1 MQLFTMPIHSSSMLS
16 LLVLLLQILLPTALN
31 HGYNRSEVPALI
43 VFGDSIVDPG
53 NNNILTT
60 LVKCNFPPYGRDF
73 LQHKPTGRFSNGKI
87 PSDMIASALGIKE
100 LLPAYLD
107 PQLKPQELLTG
118 VSFASSGAGYDNL
131 TAQIMSVLS
140 LWDQLELFK
149 EYIEKLKAITGEER
163 AARIV
168 SHSIYIV
175 IIGTDDL
182 ANTYFGTTLRRA
194 HYNVASYADF
204 LVGSASSF
212 YQELYKLGARKIG
225 ISGLPPIGCVPA
237 QRTLA
242 GGIYRDCEASYNQAA
257 INFNLKLS
265 KAVEVLN
272 TELSGST
279 MVYIDIYTS
288 FLNLIQRPFDYG
300 FMETSTG
307 CCGTGKLEVAIFC
320 NDLNPYTCTDVSKY
334 VFWDSYHPTEKAY
347 KIIIDRIF
355 NDYVHRLI

>member
-131 TAQIMSVLS
+131 TAQIM
-140 LWDQLELFK
+140 
-149 EYIEKLKAITGEER
+149 
-163 AARIV
+163 
-168 SHSIYIV
+168 
-175 IIGTDDL
+175 
-182 ANTYFGTTLRRA
+182 
-194 HYNVASYADF
+194 
-204 LVGSASSF
+204 
-212 YQELYKLGARKIG
+212 ELYKLGARKIG